1 MATYQFKQND
11 NVYDVESLD
20 NVFTVAQHLPAQKK
34 IIISYLDDSNIIK
47 TKSDFDFI
55 RNRIKEVNKQ
65 IADHT
70 IVFENLGSFMPD
82 GDNSKG
88 ENELTLI
95 DFARRF
101 GIATRENLLNT
112 YEPDENK
119 VTESQAI
126 NNGYYPVKDTDT
138 NYDENVHGRFFGYN
152 TMSYDMTIIAKL
164 MESIPTKLLDC
175 ATTPIIENDKV
186 IGYRNTTREEM
197 SQLVQN
203 GTLTQNDYELINAQ
217 ELRRFNNLLFSD
229 FKDRMVRALQ
239 NDVNGK
245 RLSNDR
251 AKTIY
256 DGWLLTN
263 RHVDVARLREGGQ
276 MIGLKRLAGMLG
288 MQIIESDLV
297 NDTFIKSIKEMAE
310 LLAYNVSDILCTGEL
325 FMHKIYQNNFN
336 VKSDL
341 LTRFPQVVY
350 KKHPKRYEPHIDP
363 HNVDKYRATVNTTSA
378 KFVTGVIAPYNKLQD
393 APCISFMYP
402 ETGVAKRMGVEPFD
416 VLEASREWAIKNIPN
431 GEEEFQPIYDYYSA
445 FRWKNANDTLIGQ
458 TMTHPDVDPRD
469 TVNLPNS
476 GRSMVVGV
484 PEGIPM
490 IDMEA
495 IKRDHNPN
503 WFYRLNAVDANG
515 KALWS
520 TCMVTFSNGGI
531 HGQEIDQRMVQ
542 YKLMEAKSY
551 VDALNQAKQE
561 YPDAETAYKDTK
573 KTYYVFKPVKGQ
585 STLFSWQKV
594 KVRALITTKKS
605 GQTEPVQ
612 WREFTVPT
620 LGELIFEFKWTKSKK
635 GYALRDIFKFVSNG
649 KANHEDFTSY
659 YPLLL
664 SRLGV
669 FVNPAMGVDDDG
681 NPIDPYYG
689 LFEDRVSVKA
699 EMGKLS
705 TELDEKLDNNV
716 FTKDSQDY
724 KDLVELI
731 EALDIEQNS
740 KKLLLNSA
748 SGEADSNGYSNIRV
762 NNKTI
767 SMRIIG
773 QLFAWRIGQAQTLQ
787 GARVPS
793 TNTDGLYTLDIE
805 PELNDKILKDVVKD
819 MYIGIEPERLSKFV
833 TKDSNNRLEMEHG
846 RISTASGGTLGS
858 YRGATPMK
866 TSDHPTITDTVLA
879 NYLAFYDDAPN
890 RNFDR
895 AYARQLLVD
904 ELTKEDS
911 AEVLRY
917 FQWIIVGSTTSNR
930 YPFLLNLQKT
940 ADGTTECAEGR
951 KPFEEA
957 TLYNR
962 VFLINKEENKP
973 YQTLALATAKKVTP
987 STYEKRIKNGEPR
1000 INHDVIAER
1009 ILNSHGYYPLEEER
1023 EEASIT
1029 KINHM
1034 PQDQAVL
1041 IENSDLR
1048 RMSETERQNIIK
1060 QLDLDSYLNM
1070 VQATFES
1077 SWLNLTADGIDY
1089 SQLLK

>member
-1 MATYQFKQND
+1 MANYQFKEND

-34 IIISYLDDSNIIK
+34 IIVSYLDDSEIIQ
-47 TKSDFDFI
+47 TKSDFDYI
-55 RNRIKEVNKQ
+55 RKRIKEVNEQ
-65 IADHT
+65 IADHE
-70 IVFENLGSFMPD
+70 IVFENLGSFMPN

-101 GIATRENLLNT
+101 GVATRENLLNT
-112 YEPDENK
+112 YEPDKNK
-119 VTESQAI
+119 VTDSQAV
-126 NNGYYPVKDTDT
+126 NNGYYPVKDTDP

-152 TMSYDMTIIAKL
+152 TLSYDMTILTKL
-164 MESIPTKLLDC
+164 IESIPTKLLDH
-175 ATTPIIENDKV
+175 ATTPIIENNKV
-186 IGYRNTTREEM
+186 VGYRNTTREEM
-197 SQLVQN
+197 SQLVQQ
-203 GTLTQNDYELINAQ
+203 GEITPNDYELINAQ

-229 FKDRMVRALQ
+229 FKDRMVGALQ
-239 NDVNGK
+239 RDVNGNYL
-245 RLSNDR
+245 RNDR
-251 AKTIY
+251 PKTIY

-297 NDTFIKSIKEMAE
+297 NDTFIKSIDEMAE

-341 LTRFPQVVY
+341 LKRFPQVVY
-350 KKHPKRYEPHIDP
+350 KKHPKRYEPDVHP
-363 HNVDKYRATVNTTSA
+363 HKVDKWRATVNTTSA

-402 ETGVAKRMGVEPFD
+402 EASVAKELGIEPFD
-416 VLEASREWAIKNIPN
+416 VLESSREWAIKNIPN
-431 GEEEFQPIYDYYSA
+431 GEEEFQPIYDYYND
-445 FRWKNANDTLIGQ
+445 FRWKNANSTLVKQ

-476 GRSMVVGV
+476 GRSMVIGV

-490 IDMEA
+490 IDMDA
-495 IKRDHNPN
+495 IKKDHNPN
-503 WFYRLNAVDANG
+503 WFYRLNAVDARG

-573 KTYYVFKPVKGQ
+573 KMYYVFKPVKGQ
-585 STLFSWQKV
+585 PYLFSWQEV
-594 KVRALITTKKS
+594 KVRTLITTKKAR
-605 GQTEPVQ
+605 QVEPVQ
-612 WREFTVPT
+612 WRDFTVPS
-620 LGELIFEFKWTKSKK
+620 LKDLIFEYKSTKNKK
-635 GYALRDIFKFVSNG
+635 GYVLRDIFKFVSIGN
-649 KANHEDFTSY
+649 ANHEDFTSY

-669 FVNPAMGVDDDG
+669 FVNPAMGTDDNG

-689 LFEDRVSVKA
+689 LFEDRVSVKSKMK
-699 EMGKLS
+699 ELGQ
-705 TELDEKLDNNV
+705 ELDEKLDKNIIENG
-716 FTKDSQDY
+716 SQDY
-724 KDLVELI
+724 NDLVNLI

-805 PELNDKILKDVVKD
+805 AELNDKILNDVVSD

-858 YRGATPMK
+858 YQGATPMK

-879 NYLAFYDDAPN
+879 NYLAFYENAPN

-895 AYARQLLVD
+895 AYARQLLID

-930 YPFLLNLQKT
+930 YPFLLNLQKN
-940 ADGTTECAEGR
+940 ADGTTEPAEGR

-962 VFLINKEENKP
+962 VFLVNKQESTP
-973 YQTLALATAKKVTP
+973 YQTLALATAKKVAP
-987 STYEKRIKNGEPR
+987 ATYQKRIKKGEQA
-1000 INHDVIAER
+1000 INHDPIAER
-1009 ILNSHGYYPLEEER
+1009 ILNSHGYYPLEDER

-1089 SQLLK
+1089 SKLLK